1 MSDDEYEYEYASD
14 GGYNYSDDDGGG
26 GGDGE
31 GDEKI
36 EVENAFYEGDD
47 LVGEKR
53 PVEAMERFEKVVEM
67 ETARAGRGVKIENW
81 RFKALERLVK
91 LHFELKNFE
100 AMVTRYREM
109 LNDMQLVTRNEC
121 TDAINA
127 VLEMLSVAAENT
139 GGSSE
144 VLIAMF
150 EITLEALKNANNE
163 RLWFN
168 TNLRLAKLHMDL
180 QRIPEVE
187 RLLTLLKVSC
197 QLPDGSDD
205 VKTKGSNLLEVY
217 CLEIQLCTLT
227 NNTVRMR
234 QVYPKTVHLNAAVV
248 DPRIMGVIREEGGK
262 MHMGEG
268 DWDLAYDQLYE
279 AFRNFQE
286 AGNTPRAKT
295 CLKYVVLASMLA
307 LTSINPLNARE
318 ARVFADDREVV
329 AMSDLRQSLEANDLS
344 KFERV
349 LQNKQNH
356 IIDEPVIMKY
366 ISPLRRRMREQV
378 LLNITRPYSKAT
390 LQFLGRE
397 LSLSLQ
403 EVEALLVDM
412 ILDGKLLAQI
422 DQINGHVILGSG
434 GRETTATK
442 KMKAIGKWA
451 DNLVALHESNKG
463 NVNF

>member
-234 QVYPKTVHLNAAVV
+234 QVYPKTVHINAAVV

-262 MHMGEG
+262 MHMSEG

-349 LQNKQNH
+349 LQNQQNH

-442 KMKAIGKWA
+442 KMKALGKWA

>member
-349 LQNKQNH
+349 LQNQQNH